1 MSCCSE
7 EISQEMW
14 KEVDGVIER
23 HRETPGAL
31 ITVLREAQ
39 DVVGWFPQALIEY
52 IAKGMNIPTSDV
64 FGVVSFYSPSF
75 LSSPR
80 GCNSIKVCTGT
91 ACYVK
96 GAREVIGRISG
107 EYKIGEGETTEDRR
121 FDLEGVR
128 CVGACGLAPAMVVD
142 GDIHGDVTAE
152 SVLKILEKYS

>member
-14 KEVDGVIER
+14 KEVDSVIER

-39 DVVGWFPQALIEY
+39 NVVGWFPQALIEY
-52 IAKGMNIPTSDV
+52 IAKGMNIPSSDV
-64 FGVVSFYSPSF
+64 FGVVSFYSLFSLKPKG
-75 LSSPR
+75 R
-80 GCNSIKVCTGT
+80 NSIKVCTGT

-107 EYKIGEGETTEDRR
+107 EYSIAEGETTEDRR